1 MKNSSV
7 NQPVAYDRYNYI
19 IYHISVAITFG
30 NCLQHYLDAAEQ
42 DRERYMRELQAY
54 KQTEAY
60 KIFTQKQ
67 SEKKQRE
74 DKQVEAAVQPEE
86 VKQW

>member
-1 MKNSSV
+1 VTCS
-7 NQPVAYDRYNYI
+7 
-19 IYHISVAITFG
+19 
-30 NCLQHYLDAAEQ
+30 QHYLDAAEQ

-74 DKQVEAAVQPEE
+74 DKPVEVTVPPEE
-86 VKQW
+86 VQATLTQLSMLILHKEIYKL

>member
-1 MKNSSV
+1 
-7 NQPVAYDRYNYI
+7 
-19 IYHISVAITFG
+19 
-30 NCLQHYLDAAEQ
+30 
-42 DRERYMRELQAY
+42 MRELQAY

-74 DKQVEAAVQPEE
+74 DKPVEAAVQPEE
-86 VKQW
+86 VRHW

>member
-1 MKNSSV
+1 M
-7 NQPVAYDRYNYI
+7 
-19 IYHISVAITFG
+19 
-30 NCLQHYLDAAEQ
+30 DAAEQ

-74 DKQVEAAVQPEE
+74 DKPVEATVQPEE
-86 VKQW
+86 VQTIVIG

>member
-1 MKNSSV
+1 M
-7 NQPVAYDRYNYI
+7 
-19 IYHISVAITFG
+19 TG
-30 NCLQHYLDAAEQ
+30 LQHYLDAAEQ

-74 DKQVEAAVQPEE
+74 DKPVEAAVHPEE
-86 VKQW
+86 VQTMLTELSMLIVYK

>member
-1 MKNSSV
+1 
-7 NQPVAYDRYNYI
+7 
-19 IYHISVAITFG
+19 
-30 NCLQHYLDAAEQ
+30 
-42 DRERYMRELQAY
+42 MRELQAY

-74 DKQVEAAVQPEE
+74 DKPVEAAVQPEE
-86 VKQW
+86 VMQWYPSWYYRN

>member
-1 MKNSSV
+1 
-7 NQPVAYDRYNYI
+7 
-19 IYHISVAITFG
+19 
-30 NCLQHYLDAAEQ
+30 
-42 DRERYMRELQAY
+42 MRELQAY

-74 DKQVEAAVQPEE
+74 DKPVEATVQPEE
-86 VKQW
+86 VQTMLIGLSMLILYK